1 MDYPNNSEAMPV
13 VVNSFSRY
21 FTSAASINA
30 YAVGTALTSTSP
42 GSSTSPLM
50 PFTLPSSYLVAS
62 LFICNGATVNG
73 NTDVAIYAAGGSG
86 TSTRITSV
94 GTTAMSGSLVPQ
106 IRALATPILLP
117 PGNYYL
123 GVYNSGSGTYSG
135 VTFTAFQSALCGIME
150 TGSALNTSVAVT
162 RSTGFH
168 YYLAGFSRLASGY

>member
-1 MDYPNNSEAMPV
+1 MDYPNNSKAMPV

-30 YAVGTALTSTSP
+30 YAVGTNLTNTSP
-42 GSSTSPLM
+42 GSATSPMM
-50 PFTLPSSYLVAS
+50 PFTLPTSYLVSS
-62 LFICNGATVNG
+62 LFICNGSTVNG
-73 NTDVAIYAAGGSG
+73 NTEIAIYAAGGSG
-86 TSTRITSV
+86 TSTKIISV

-123 GVYNSGSGTYSG
+123 GVYNSGSGTYNG
-135 VTFTAFQSALCGIME
+135 MTFTSIQSALCGIME
-150 TGSALNTSVAVT
+150 TAGALNNSVSVI